1 MNVQELSDQAKQ
13 QVTQGLDPVKWIEEY
28 NLKFAQLVVDACVKQ
43 LEASVEHYDIRAS
56 FSPQQTI
63 QASIV
68 RLKHR
73 YS

>member
-13 QVTQGLDPVKWIEEY
+13 QVTQGLDPAKWIEEY
-28 NLKFAQLVVDACVKQ
+28 NLKFAQLVVDDCVSQ
-43 LEASVEHYDIRAS
+43 LEASVEHYDLRAS

-63 QASIV
+63 QASIAY
-68 RLKHR
+68 LKQR

>member
-1 MNVQELSDQAKQ
+1 MNVQELSLRAKQ

-28 NLKFAQLVVDACVKQ
+28 NLKFAQLVVDDCVKQ
-43 LEASVEHYDIRAS
+43 LEASVEHYDLRAS

-63 QASIV
+63 QASIAY
-68 RLKHR
+68 LKHR